1 MKEVYSRGGVLIG
14 NVPDNWTVNKT
25 LRCLDMPITDGPHE
39 TPNAVDEAVGI
50 PFVSAEAVSCGKG
63 SIDFEHIWGFISK
76 DYYNECCK
84 KYTPQIDDIY
94 MIKSGATT
102 GKIAIVNT
110 KRLFTIWS
118 PLAVFRANTFIIIP
132 KYLFYFL
139 QSPMYLS
146 QVELGWNYGTQQ
158 NIGMRVL
165 EQLYICYPS
174 PAEQQQIVHFLDRKC
189 TAIDTAIEKTKKSI
203 EKLEEYKKAVIT
215 KAVTKGID
223 PNAKMKDSGVEWIGE
238 VPEYWSVTRLKYA
251 YDNSNGS
258 AVRVGPFG
266 SALPSSDY
274 ISDGEWIY
282 NQRTVLD
289 ENFTTNNTCVSKE
302 KADSLSGFRV
312 YPGDIL
318 ITTRGTLGRIAIVP
332 NGAPS
337 GILHPCI
344 IRFRVDSNIVMPELL
359 KYMFNDSDFF
369 IKQIEFTNNSTTI
382 EALYSY
388 NLHNL
393 ILPAIPIIEQQQI
406 VHFLDRKCTAIDAAI
421 EKKKKAIEKWEE
433 YKKSL
438 IYYAVTGKI
447 DCRNE
452 VI

>member
-39 TPNAVDEAVGI
+39 TPNAVDEVVGI

-102 GKIAIVNT
+102 GKVAIVNT

-118 PLAVFRANTFIIIP
+118 PLAVFRANTFIIRP

-223 PNAKMKDSGVEWIGE
+223 PNAKMKDSGVEWCPQIPAHWN
-238 VPEYWSVTRLKYA
+238 VANPK
-251 YDNSNGS
+251 
-258 AVRVGPFG
+258 
-266 SALPSSDY
+266 ALFS
-274 ISDGEWIY
+274 
-282 NQRTVLD
+282 QRTDRILPGDRQLTASQEHGVIYQDDYTKATGSRVVAVIRDFSILKHVEPND
-289 ENFTTNNTCVSKE
+289 FVISMRSFQGGLEYSE
-302 KADSLSGFRV
+302 KRGRISSAYVMLIPNVKYV
-312 YPGDIL
+312 YPPFYRWFFKSSKYINALQSTSNFVRDGQAMRYSHFIQIPLFVIPLTEQKQIANYLEVKIAAIMDL
-318 ITTRGTLGRIAIVP
+318 IQKKQIAI
-332 NGAPS
+332 
-337 GILHPCI
+337 
-344 IRFRVDSNIVMPELL
+344 
-359 KYMFNDSDFF
+359 
-369 IKQIEFTNNSTTI
+369 T
-382 EALYSY
+382 
-388 NLHNL
+388 
-393 ILPAIPIIEQQQI
+393 
-406 VHFLDRKCTAIDAAI
+406 
-421 EKKKKAIEKWEE
+421 KWEE

>member
-1 MKEVYSRGGVLIG
+1 MKNVYSRGGVLIG
-14 NVPDNWTVNKT
+14 NVPDTWTVNKT

-39 TPNAVDEAVGI
+39 TPSAVDEIDGI
-50 PFVSAEAVSCGKG
+50 PFVSAEAVSCGNG

-76 DYYNECCK
+76 EYYKECCK
-84 KYTPQIDDIY
+84 KYIPRIDDIY

-102 GKIAIVNT
+102 GKVAIVDT
-110 KRLFTIWS
+110 ERIFTIWS
-118 PLAVFRANTFIIIP
+118 PLAVFRANTFIIKP

-158 NIGMRVL
+158 NIGMRAL
-165 EQLYICYPS
+165 EQLYISYPS
-174 PAEQQQIVHFLDRKC
+174 LTEQQQIVHFLDRKC

-238 VPEYWSVTRLKYA
+238 IPEAWDVIKLKYLLKDSMKYGA
-251 YDNSNGS
+251 TETGIEYSEELPRYIRITDITPDNKLKDSGKLSLTEQQAEKYLLKEDTILFARSGATVGKTFLYKTEYGRAAFAGYMISAIPNNDKLLATWLYYYTLSFSYADWVNRSFLQATIQNIGADKYSN
-258 AVRVGPFG
+258 
-266 SALPSSDY
+266 LL
-274 ISDGEWIY
+274 IS
-282 NQRTVLD
+282 L
-289 ENFTTNNTCVSKE
+289 
-302 KADSLSGFRV
+302 
-312 YPGDIL
+312 
-318 ITTRGTLGRIAIVP
+318 
-332 NGAPS
+332 
-337 GILHPCI
+337 PCI
-344 IRFRVDSNIVMPELL
+344 NKQSEIV
-359 KYMFNDSDFF
+359 KYLDDKCAMF
-369 IKQIEFTNNSTTI
+369 
-382 EALYSY
+382 
-388 NLHNL
+388 
-393 ILPAIPIIEQQQI
+393 
-406 VHFLDRKCTAIDAAI
+406 DAAI
-421 EKKKKAIEKWEE
+421 KKKKKAIEKWEE